1 MRIWCGSARNFH
13 YPLELAGKRDE
24 FCLIAMNLVF
34 EILGNI
40 IFPVIGTGCIGWLF
54 IRSIRRSENPPL
66 LILKWLITLPLI
78 ASYIWVIMPAVSR
91 GGFEAIGGI
100 LLAVVWGNLMVI
112 IWGLTIVSAIAKPFT
127 SLFDGGDE
135 PPEPKPYYSI
145 AQARRK
151 RREFLEAVVAVR
163 EQLARFPNDFEGVS
177 LLAGIQAEDLQDLPG
192 AEITLN
198 HFCDQPNPPPRQFA
212 AAMNQLADW
221 HLKLAQD
228 ADSARAA
235 LEKIVAR
242 FPGTELALQAAQR
255 IAHLGGTEKQWL
267 ASLDRQPMAVPEGV
281 KSAGLRDS
289 MKDLIPDET
298 DPARLAADYVKHLEQ
313 HPLDTEAREKLAIIY
328 ARHYKRLDMATLEL
342 AQLINQPNQPHKRVA
357 HWLNLLADL
366 QIHGGADYDTVRGT
380 LEKIVELFP
389 GLPVAQIAQSR
400 LGRLKLE
407 FRGKEETPGI
417 KLGVYEQNIGLKYG
431 SPRQL

>member
-1 MRIWCGSARNFH
+1 MFQTVTDAVLSLIGAVFIIW
-13 YPLELAGKRDE
+13 
-24 FCLIAMNLVF
+24 LVVRAVKNSEEPAKIIF
-34 EILGNI
+34 KGFISIMLLTGEILFVRQLIGSLHEGEPEGNFAQAFLIVTSVATCGI
-40 IFPVIGTGCIGWLF
+40 ILGIVWTPQISGFLI
-54 IRSIRRSENPPL
+54 SPL
-66 LILKWLITLPLI
+66 TDI
-78 ASYIWVIMPAVSR
+78 
-91 GGFEAIGGI
+91 
-100 LLAVVWGNLMVI
+100 
-112 IWGLTIVSAIAKPFT
+112 
-127 SLFDGGDE
+127 FDGGKE

-145 AQARRK
+145 AISKRK
-151 RREFLEAVVAVR
+151 SNKPLEAIVAIR
-163 EQLARFPNDFEGVS
+163 EQLAKFPNDFEGVT
-177 LLAGIQAEDLQDLPG
+177 LLANIQAEDMKDLPS
-192 AEITLN
+192 AEITFN
-198 HFCDQPNPPPRQFA
+198 HFCDLPDAPPKQVA
-212 AAMNQLADW
+212 AALTQMADW
-221 HLKLAQD
+221 HLKIAQD
-228 ADSARAA
+228 SDSARAV
-235 LEKIVAR
+235 LEKIIAK
-242 FPGTELALQAAQR
+242 FPDTGLSLAAAQR
-255 IAHLGGTEKQWL
+255 IAHLGGAEKILL
-267 ASLDRQPMAVPEGV
+267 AAHDRQAVFMPEGV
-281 KSAGLRDS
+281 KNMGLLDS
-289 MKDLIPDET
+289 SKHLVPEDTP
-298 DPARLAADYVKHLEQ
+298 PGKLAADYVKHLEQ

>member
-1 MRIWCGSARNFH
+1 
-13 YPLELAGKRDE
+13 
-24 FCLIAMNLVF
+24 V
-34 EILGNI
+34 
-40 IFPVIGTGCIGWLF
+40 
-54 IRSIRRSENPPL
+54 
-66 LILKWLITLPLI
+66 
-78 ASYIWVIMPAVSR
+78 
-91 GGFEAIGGI
+91 
-100 LLAVVWGNLMVI
+100 LAVVWGNLMVI
-112 IWGLTIVSAIAKPFT
+112 LWGQSITSAIARPFA

-135 PPEPKPYYSI
+135 PPEPKPYYSF
-145 AQARRK
+145 AKARRK

-163 EQLARFPNDFEGVS
+163 EQLAKFPNDFEGVS

-192 AEITLN
+192 AEMTLN
-198 HFCDQPNPPPRQFA
+198 HFCDQPDPPPRQFA

-313 HPLDTEAREKLAIIY
+313 HPLDTEAREKLAVLY
-328 ARHYKRLDMATLEL
+328 AGHYQRLDLAAGEL
-342 AQLINQPNQPHKRVA
+342 NQLIEMPNQPAKRVA
-357 HWLNLLADL
+357 HWLNLLVDL
-366 QIHGGADYDTVRGT
+366 QVQLGADYETVRGT
-380 LEKIVELFP
+380 LERIIEHFP
-389 GLPVAQIAQSR
+389 DLAAGEMARTR

-407 FRGKEETPGI
+407 LKGKKETPGV
-417 KLGVYEQNIGLKYG
+417 KLGVYEQNIGLKQG